1 MIRDIKL
8 GDITSPA
15 NPADIIIGMNSTL
28 SDVTGIGL
36 EFIRDIPVI
45 YPIVLGSVF
54 SFEFTPERNVHM
66 IICHTIGEGGW
77 ANADRYVRYGL
88 DYLWKTEE
96 AQYTGEHGMD
106 HLLTG
111 SPRRYSIVQ
120 IGTGRV
126 GKRDGADHAL
136 IRSAIAESYLPVD
149 LYVYD
154 PTLRQLVEQAK
165 CPPMKAFRAYHPLHG
180 EERIAA

>member
-36 EFIRDIPVI
+36 RFVREIKVL
-45 YPIVLGSVF
+45 YPIVLGSVL
-54 SFEFTPERNVHM
+54 SFAFTPERNVHM

-77 ANADRYVRYGL
+77 VHADRYVRYGL
-88 DYLWKTEE
+88 DFLWQAEA
-96 AQYTGEHGMD
+96 AQYTGEGGMD

-111 SPRRYSIVQ
+111 NSRRYSIVQ

-126 GKRDGADHAL
+126 GRRDGADHAA
-136 IRSAIAESYLPVD
+136 IRTAMAESFLPVD

-154 PTLRQLVEQAK
+154 PALRQLVEQAEQ
-165 CPPMKAFRAYHPLHG
+165 PVLRAFRAYHPLRG
-180 EERIAA
+180 VEEIAA